1 MTVDGAV
8 IPQAPA
14 AAEDGKAS
22 TGASDQQR
30 RYIHCPN
37 QPERGKVSNLF
48 MACTKASLLKKRI
61 FINTAVNGD
70 RSSCR
75 PIIDCMQLRR
85 VIVQLPNDEICC
97 GVELIPHDREG
108 PK

>member
-30 RYIHCPN
+30 R
-37 QPERGKVSNLF
+37 
-48 MACTKASLLKKRI
+48 
-61 FINTAVNGD
+61 
-70 RSSCR
+70 
-75 PIIDCMQLRR
+75 
-85 VIVQLPNDEICC
+85 
-97 GVELIPHDREG
+97 
-108 PK
+108 